1 MLQVLQK
8 RGIAAPK
15 NGVPAFRINR
25 KSFSTLLVLRSSDQ
39 KEYSHTLNLP
49 KTKFPNRP
57 KASNTKKF
65 IQELS
70 SDLYCWQ
77 EKALPEDSLRVF
89 HDGPPYANGDLHL
102 GHALNKIVKDFIN
115 RHNVL
120 MKRKVSYI
128 PGWDCHGLPIEQKAL
143 ELAAKKH
150 GSKVD
155 SYTIYKKRELA
166 NKLANQMSSKQLE
179 EFRSFAIMADWD
191 GGRVYRTLTS
201 DHVIRQLK
209 VFREML
215 QGGLISRQERP
226 VYWSVE
232 SGTALAESELQYG
245 DHTSTTATVKFP
257 LAKPSPVL
265 EQVLEQKNIKQSDVS
280 FLIWTTTPWTL
291 LANRAI
297 AVGADIEYCLAKTEN
312 HGVLVVASSLADQL
326 EGAELVATGILGKD
340 LVGSDYSCLIRK
352 GNETYPVL
360 SGVHVTDGSGTGL
373 VHTAPGHGNEDYLL
387 GKSSLLE
394 VYSPVDEK
402 GRYTSNIHPFVSE
415 LCGLDARTEGQ
426 GKVLELLDKANAA
439 VHIQKISHSVP
450 FDWRSKTP
458 VMVRST
464 PQFFADVQ
472 MIKDKAVKA
481 LDEVEFTPASGK
493 TRLNAFTISRSEWC
507 ISRQR
512 AWGVPIP
519 VVYEKETGKP
529 LMDIE
534 VVDSI
539 INQISVIAAE
549 YEAKHG
555 EPLNQW
561 FKPEEDISRWL
572 PEGYDGTKYRKGTD
586 TMDVWFDSGT
596 SWTMLEK
603 RPNNKFLADYYLEG
617 SDQHRGWFQSSL
629 LTKIAVDKDIAEPS
643 APFARVITHGFLLD
657 EHGKKMSKSIGNTV
671 LPHELINGSDKTQ
684 AIGVDGMRL
693 WIAQSDYT
701 SDVSLSPFIISQVGA
716 LLKKIRLTYKFI
728 LGNISVGEY
737 NGEAVPYQKL
747 SAVDKKAL
755 HDLRKLSLEAMQ
767 GYEVFNFSRVVKA
780 LQNHMNN
787 QLSAFYFDVVKDRLY
802 AENVQ
807 SINRRSAQFV
817 LSQILK
823 TYTLIFAPIT
833 PILSQE
839 VWQAAPAYI
848 NADIDSPFKHGWEK
862 LPDEWE
868 NFEIDADFE
877 RLMDIKKHVNETI
890 EIARMD
896 KKIGSSLGCD
906 VYLQAQS
913 EDLQQLLI
921 KHTADLSD
929 FFIISNA
936 HIGSPPS
943 ADKWSY
949 SLEKNGLN
957 VVVGPSH
964 GHKCPRCWKFTSVEA
979 DSLCGRCEE
988 VLA

>member
-1 MLQVLQK
+1 MLRVLG
-8 RGIAAPK
+8 RK
-15 NGVPAFRINR
+15 NIRTQGNGTIYFRLVCN
-25 KSFSTLLVLRSSDQ
+25 SFSSAALLCSADT

-77 EKALPEDSLRVF
+77 EKTLPEESLRVL

-102 GHALNKIVKDFIN
+102 GHAMNKIVKDFIN

-143 ELAAKKH
+143 ELATKKH

-191 GGRVYRTLTS
+191 GGKIYRTLTS
-201 DHVIRQLK
+201 DYVIRQLK

-245 DHTSTTATVKFP
+245 DHTSTSAKVKYP
-257 LAKPSPVL
+257 LAKPSPEL
-265 EQVLEQKNIKQSDVS
+265 EQFLKKNDIEPSDVS

-297 AVGADIEYCLAKTEN
+297 AVGADIEYCLAKVGN
-312 HGVLVVASSLADQL
+312 HGVLIVAKTLVDQL
-326 EGAELVATGILGKD
+326 DKAEIVVSGIYGKD
-340 LVGSDYSCLIRK
+340 LVKSEYSCLIRK
-352 GNETYPVL
+352 GDTTYPVL
-360 SGVHVTDGSGTGL
+360 AGVHVTDSSGTGL

-402 GRYTSNIHPFVSE
+402 GRYTSDIPSSVSE

-426 GKVLELLDKANAA
+426 KKVLELLKQVNA
-439 VHIQKISHSVP
+439 VVNIEKISHSVP

-493 TRLNAFTISRSEWC
+493 TRLNAFTVSRSEWC

-519 VVYEKETGKP
+519 VVYEKETGKAV
-529 LMDIE
+529 MDID

-539 INQISVIAAE
+539 IKRIEVIAAE

-603 RPNNKFLADYYLEG
+603 RPSSKFLADYYLEG

-629 LTKIAVDKDIAEPS
+629 LTKIAVDKDVAEPS

-671 LPHELINGSDKTQ
+671 LPRELIEGSDKTQ
-684 AIGVDGMRL
+684 SIGVDGMRL

-737 NGEAVPYQKL
+737 NGEEMPYERL
-747 SAVDKKAL
+747 LAVDKKAL
-755 HDLRKLSLEAMQ
+755 HDLRKLSIEANQ
-767 GYEVFNFSRVVKA
+767 GYEVFNYSRVVKA

-802 AENVQ
+802 AESVQ
-807 SINRRSAQFV
+807 STSRRSAQFV

-823 TYTLIFAPIT
+823 TYALILAPVT

-848 NADIDSPFKHGWEK
+848 NADTDSPFKHGWAQ
-862 LPDEWE
+862 LPSKWE
-868 NFEIDADFE
+868 NSEIDADFE
-877 RLMDIKKHVNETI
+877 TLMNIKKHVNETI
-890 EIARMD
+890 ENARID

-906 VYLQAQS
+906 VYFDAQP
-913 EDLQQLLI
+913 EELQQLLT
-921 KHTADLSD
+921 KYKADLSD
-929 FFIISNA
+929 FFIISHA

-943 ADKWSY
+943 ASEWSY
-949 SLEKNGLN
+949 VIEKNGLN
-957 VVVGPSH
+957 VVVVPSH

-988 VLA
+988 VVV